1 MAILIATR
9 DPELEQRCRR
19 AASAEHEMELAG
31 SVADVRARLQS
42 RESAAVLLD
51 SELLERPIDRQVGE
65 IVALAAGARVIVLTP
80 VFIEDEEIALLKAG
94 AKGCCRRGID
104 PDSLEQVLNVTAN
117 GGVWVT
123 RSLLPRLVSELRKYV
138 DAHRK
143 PAPSTPETD
152 ALADLT
158 QRERE
163 IVRLIVEG
171 ASNKEVASSLNISE
185 RTVKGHLSNVF
196 QKLGVADRLKLVL
209 YVREGRVS
217 GLSPQARRS

>member
-9 DPELEQRCRR
+9 DPELEHRCRR
-19 AASAEHEMELAG
+19 AASAEHEMELAT
-31 SVADVRARLQS
+31 SVEDARTRLQA
-42 RESAAVLLD
+42 REPSAVLID
-51 SELLERPIDRQVGE
+51 SELLERPIDRQVAE
-65 IVALAAGARVIVLTP
+65 IVNQAGAARVIVLTP

-104 PDSLEQVLNVTAN
+104 PDSLQQVLNVTSN

-123 RSLLPRLVSELRKYV
+123 RSLLPRLVAELRKYV

-143 PAPSTPETD
+143 PAPTAPSSD
-152 ALADLT
+152 ALAELT

-171 ASNKEVASSLNISE
+171 ASNKEVASTLNISE

-209 YVREGRVS
+209 YVREGRLPES
-217 GLSPQARRS
+217 SSQARKT

>member
-9 DPELEQRCRR
+9 DAELEHRCRR
-19 AASAEHEMELAG
+19 AASAEHELELVP
-31 SVADVRARLQS
+31 SVAALKERIVG
-42 RESAAVLLD
+42 REPTAVLLD
-51 SELLERPIDRQVGE
+51 SELLEKPIERQVGE
-65 IVALAAGARVIVLTP
+65 IVNAATAARVIVLTP

-104 PDSLEQVLNVTAN
+104 PDSLQQVLTVTAN

-143 PAPSTPETD
+143 PAESPAND
-152 ALADLT
+152 ALAELT

-209 YVREGRVS
+209 YVREGKLGGVP
-217 GLSPQARRS
+217 GQLRRP